1 MQLWRCGCGHCIAA
15 ECLEAGEL
23 SSRSRVLRYVDVHT
37 HPSFLLWSF
46 YFSGMELTGRGRF
59 PADHVTVTEACEVVE
74 VVEFRRHSTL

>member
-1 MQLWRCGCGHCIAA
+1 
-15 ECLEAGEL
+15 
-23 SSRSRVLRYVDVHT
+23 VHT